1 MKEVFFISEILL
13 STICLLM
20 AVVFW
25 IVPVPTNKH
34 LANYRISLKILSV
47 DYFVMCLLNLYLI
60 LFVWDQPFI
69 GYFNFVRVLICSS
82 QTYLFTFV
90 MLNLLDPHYVTF
102 KRLYRNIL
110 ILSIFGIAY
119 MSSRFIYGDFEI
131 DSLANIVQGFQYPTM
146 IIRILFFVYFV
157 AQLVYYS
164 YLLYGNVRKFENVIE
179 NYFSDTHLLSIKS
192 FMGLLVALAVFGIMG
207 MLFILLPFSSY
218 NFILTIASILFYF
231 LFAVKFINYPKLFV
245 VIEQAINI
253 ETETET
259 DEFPETDDT
268 PALNVQRSRSNW
280 NSFKKTIIEEKYY
293 LKEQI
298 TLEEMAQALRISRN
312 TLSSLINSEEK
323 QNFYAWIN
331 MLRIEHSQMLFNEH
345 PDYTIGEIAQLT
357 GFSEAANFSRTFKKI
372 TGQTPSEWRAVNL

>member
-1 MKEVFFISEILL
+1 MKDVFYISEIVL

-20 AVVFW
+20 GVVFW
-25 IVPVPTNKH
+25 IVPVAANKH

-102 KRLYRNIL
+102 KRLFRNIL
-110 ILSIFGIAY
+110 ILSFFGIAY
-119 MSSRFIYGDFEI
+119 ISSRLIYGDFEI
-131 DSLANIVQGFQYPTM
+131 DSLANIGQGFLHPTM

-157 AQLVYYS
+157 VQLVYYS
-164 YLLYGNVRKFENVIE
+164 RLLYGNVRKFENEIE
-179 NYFSDTHLLSIKS
+179 NYFSDTHLLSLKS
-192 FMGLLVALAVFGIMG
+192 FLGLFVALVMFGVIA
-207 MLFILLPFSSY
+207 MLFILLPFSSC
-218 NFILTIASILFYF
+218 NFILTIASVIFYF

-245 VIEQAINI
+245 VIEQAIYI
-253 ETETET
+253 EPETEAG
-259 DEFPETDDT
+259 DT

-280 NSFKKTIIEEKYY
+280 NSLKKTIVDEKYY

-298 TLEEMAQALRISRN
+298 TLEEMAQALSVSRN

-331 MLRIEHSQMLFNEH
+331 SLRIEYAKVLFLEY
-345 PDYTIGEIAQLT
+345 PDYTIGQIAQLT
-357 GFSEAANFSRTFKKI
+357 GFSEAANFSRAFKKVI
-372 TGQTPSEWRAVNL
+372 GQTPSEWRAVNL